1 MKKMNKKKMNKKKM
15 NKYIINNLSELN
27 QFNNMVY
34 SYDNFYDLDEMNFEN
49 KVYDMKFYKKFDV
62 KNLNRIGDYII
73 NLYYKK
79 KGPDLNLLKN
89 LNNIN
94 LVLRGIFYD

>member
-1 MKKMNKKKMNKKKM
+1 MEKMNKK
-15 NKYIINNLSELN
+15 IIKNSLFGICKDLEKVKNI
-27 QFNNMVY
+27 VY
-34 SYDNFYDLDEMNFEN
+34 SYDNFYNLDEMNFED
-49 KVYDMKFYKKFDV
+49 KVYNMKFYKKFDV
-62 KNLNRIGDYII
+62 NNLNKIGDYII
-73 NLYYKK
+73 ELYYKK

>member
-1 MKKMNKKKMNKKKM
+1 MKKMKKMNKK
-15 NKYIINNLSELN
+15 IIGINSLYGICKDLEKVENI
-27 QFNNMVY
+27 VY
-34 SYDNFYDLDEMNFEN
+34 SYDDFYNLDEMNFEN
-49 KVYDMKFYKKFDV
+49 KVYNMKFYKKFDV
-62 KNLNRIGDYII
+62 KNLNKIGNYII

>member
-1 MKKMNKKKMNKKKM
+1 MKKMKKMNKK
-15 NKYIINNLSELN
+15 IIGINSLYGICKDLEKVKNI
-27 QFNNMVY
+27 VY
-34 SYDNFYDLDEMNFEN
+34 SYDNFYNLDKMNFEN

-62 KNLNRIGDYII
+62 KNLNKIGNYII

>member
-1 MKKMNKKKMNKKKM
+1 MKKMKKMNKK
-15 NKYIINNLSELN
+15 IIGINSLYGICKDLEKVENI
-27 QFNNMVY
+27 VY
-34 SYDNFYDLDEMNFEN
+34 SYDDFYNLDEMNFEN
-49 KVYDMKFYKKFDV
+49 KVYNMKFYKKFDV
-62 KNLNRIGDYII
+62 KNLNKIGNYII
-73 NLYYKK
+73 DLYYKK

>member
-1 MKKMNKKKMNKKKM
+1 MKKKNKKKID
-15 NKYIINNLSELN
+15 KYIIDNLHDLNNCK
-27 QFNNMVY
+27 NMVY
-34 SYDNFYDLDEMNFEN
+34 SYDNFYDLDKMNFSTKIYE
-49 KVYDMKFYKKFDV
+49 KEFYKKFDI
-62 KNLNRIGDYII
+62 KNLNKIGDYII

-94 LVLRGIFYD
+94 LVLRGIYYD